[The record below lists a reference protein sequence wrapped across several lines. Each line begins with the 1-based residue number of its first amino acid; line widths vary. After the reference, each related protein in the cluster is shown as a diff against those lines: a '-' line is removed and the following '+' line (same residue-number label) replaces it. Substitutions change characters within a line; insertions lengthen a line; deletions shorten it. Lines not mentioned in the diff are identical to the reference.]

1 MRESF
6 ARPARRVRLDFRAN
20 GELEHADQPVRSDL
34 SGVAAAGRCLW
45 VANDELATVERL
57 SRQDDGS
64 YAGHEIVHLAEV
76 FDLPEGAEGEM
87 DIEGLDIADG
97 YLWVVG
103 SHSLT
108 REKPKPGEHEPAEAL
123 ARLTE
128 VEHHPN
134 RHFLGRIPLVESAPG
149 TFDLRPE
156 AEGSE
161 RGTTRRSGCL
171 KMKAKGDALDSQ
183 LRGDVHIARFMGV
196 PAKENGFDV
205 EGIAARGD
213 RVFLGLRGP
222 VLRGWALLLELQ
234 VKETRRGRLK
244 LRKVGSDGARYV
256 KHFLD
261 LAGLGMRELAFDGD
275 ALLILAGPTMD
286 LDGPVVLYRWP
297 GALAASG
304 QTVVPAGQLERVLNL
319 PYGRGVDHAEGI
331 CWLPSDGAAPGHA
344 APGDAAKELLVVYD
358 SPVDDRLHDG
368 TAIDADVF
376 RLDGRGAARQSGKR
390 PRGRS

>member
-1 MRESF
+1 MAHRIGSRVWFQGELTSGPDGKNALEARSPAVHVLIASALVENDMAQPF
-6 ARPARRVRLDFRAN
+6 AEPVRRVRLTFRDHD
-20 GELEHADQPVRSDL
+20 ELAHAHEPVRSEL
-34 SGVAAAGRCLW
+34 SAITSVGSCLFT
-45 VANDELATVERL
+45 ANDELATVERL
-57 SRQDDGS
+57 VWQDGGGYGRHQPFHMADFFELPDG
-64 YAGHEIVHLAEV
+64 G
-76 FDLPEGAEGEM
+76 DGGM
-87 DIEGLDIADG
+87 DIEGLDVADG

-103 SHSLT
+103 SHSLS
-108 REKPKPGEHEPAEAL
+108 RAKPKPHEHDAAEAL

-128 VEHHPN
+128 VRHRVN
-134 RHFLGRIPLVESAPG
+134 RHFLGRVPLVEGDQKGVLEPA
-149 TFDLRPE
+149 PE
-156 AEGSE
+156 ARDGGKARHAAS
-161 RGTTRRSGCL
+161 L
-171 KMKAKGDALDSQ
+171 KLGKKGGKLDALLAD
-183 LRGDVHIARFMGV
+183 DIHIGRFMGV

-234 VKETRRGRLK
+234 VKGTRRGRLK
-244 LRKVGSDGARYV
+244 LGKVGPDGARYV

-304 QTVVPAGQLERVLNL
+304 QTVVPADQLERVLNL

-344 APGDAAKELLVVYD
+344 APGDV
-358 SPVDDRLHDG
+358 
-368 TAIDADVF
+368 
-376 RLDGRGAARQSGKR
+376 
-390 PRGRS
+390 

>member
-1 MRESF
+1 MNDPF
-6 ARPARRVRLDFRAN
+6 AAPARRVRLDFRAH
-20 GELEHADQPVRSDL
+20 GELEHADEPLRSDL

-57 SRQDDGS
+57 TRQDDGS
-64 YAGHEIVHLAEV
+64 YAGHEIVQLAEI
-76 FDLPEGAEGEM
+76 FDLPDGAEGEM
-87 DIEGLDIADG
+87 DIEGLDVADG

-108 REKPKPGEHEPAEAL
+108 REKPEPGEHDPAEAL

-128 VEHHPN
+128 LEHHPN
-134 RHFLGRIPLVESAPG
+134 RHFLGRIPLVEGARG
-149 TFDLRPE
+149 MFDLRPK
-156 AEGSE
+156 AKGGE

-171 KMKAKGDALDSQ
+171 KTKADGDALDKE
-183 LRGDVHIARFMGV
+183 LRGDVHIARFTGV
-196 PAKENGFDV
+196 PAKENGFDI

-222 VLRGWALLLELQ
+222 VLRGWALLLELR
-234 VKETRRGRLK
+234 VKEPRRGRLK
-244 LRKVGSDGARYV
+244 LRKLGQGGARYA

-261 LAGLGMRELAFDGD
+261 LAGLGIRELAFDGE

-297 GALAASG
+297 GALSATA
-304 QTVVPAGQLERVLNL
+304 QTVVPADQLERVAEL

-331 CWLPSDGAAPGHA
+331 CWLPTAGA
-344 APGDAAKELLVVYD
+344 APGDAARELLVVYD
-358 SPVDDRLHDG
+358 SPAEDRLHDG

-376 RLDGRGAARQSGKR
+376 RLDGRAAARQPRKSPSGR
-390 PRGRS
+390 A

>member
-6 ARPARRVRLDFRAN
+6 ARPERRVRLDFRAH
-20 GELEHADQPVRSDL
+20 GELEHADQPLRSDL

-57 SRQDDGS
+57 TRQDDGS
-64 YAGHEIVHLAEV
+64 YAGHEIVHLAEI
-76 FDLPEGAEGEM
+76 FALPEGAAGEM
-87 DIEGLDIADG
+87 DVEGLDVADG

-108 REKPKPGEHEPAEAL
+108 REKPEPGEHDPAEAL

-149 TFDLRPE
+149 MFDLRPK
-156 AEGSE
+156 AGGGP

-171 KMKAKGDALDSQ
+171 KMSSKRDALDKELQ
-183 LRGDVHIARFMGV
+183 DDVHIARFLGV
-196 PAKENGFDV
+196 PAKENGFDI

-234 VKETRRGRLK
+234 VKEPRRGRLK
-244 LRKVGSDGARYV
+244 LRKIGADGARYA
-256 KHFLD
+256 KRFLD
-261 LAGLGMRELAFDGD
+261 LAGLGIRELAFDGE

-297 GALAASG
+297 GALAANG
-304 QTVVPAGQLERVLNL
+304 QTVVPADQLERVSDL
-319 PYGRGVDHAEGI
+319 PYGRGVDHAEGL
-331 CWLPSDGAAPGHA
+331 CCLPAAGAARG
-344 APGDAAKELLVVYD
+344 GAKEVLVVYD
-358 SPVDDRLHDG
+358 SPAEDRLHDG
-368 TAIDADVF
+368 AAIDADVF
-376 RLDGRGAARQSGKR
+376 RLDGRGRARQPGK
-390 PRGRS
+390 GRSRRP

>member
-6 ARPARRVRLDFRAN
+6 ARPARRVRLDFRAH

-76 FDLPEGAEGEM
+76 FDLPEGAGGEM
-87 DIEGLDIADG
+87 DIEGLDVADG

-156 AEGSE
+156 AEGDE

-171 KMKAKGDALDSQ
+171 KMTGKGDALDRQ

-222 VLRGWALLLELQ
+222 VLRGWALLLELR
-234 VKETRRGRLK
+234 VKESRRGRLK
-244 LRKVGSDGARYV
+244 LRKLGPDGARYI

-261 LAGLGMRELAFDGD
+261 LEGLGMREIAFDGE

-304 QTVVPAGQLERVLNL
+304 QTVVPADQLERILNL
-319 PYGRGVDHAEGI
+319 PYGRGADHAEGL
-331 CWLPSDGAAPGHA
+331 CWLPADGAATDATA
-344 APGDAAKELLVVYD
+344 AEELLVVYD
-358 SPVDDRLHDG
+358 SPANDRLHDG
-368 TAIDADVF
+368 TAVDADVF
-376 RLDGRGAARQSGKR
+376 RFDGRGAARR
-390 PRGRS
+390 PGEGRSGRP

>member
-6 ARPARRVRLDFRAN
+6 ARPARRIRLDFRAH

-57 SRQDDGS
+57 SRQDDGN
-64 YAGHEIVHLAEV
+64 YARHEIVHLAEI

-87 DIEGLDIADG
+87 GIEGLDVADG

-108 REKPKPGEHEPAEAL
+108 REKPKPGEHDPAEAL

-134 RHFLGRIPLVESAPG
+134 RHFLGRIPLIESAPG
-149 TFDLRPE
+149 TFDLRPQ
-156 AEGSE
+156 AEGGE
-161 RGTTRRSGCL
+161 RGTSRRSGCL
-171 KMKAKGDALDSQ
+171 KMTSRGDALDRQ
-183 LRGDVHIARFMGV
+183 LRGDVHIARFKGV

-205 EGIAARGD
+205 EGIAARRSHVPGAA
-213 RVFLGLRGP
+213 RAGAARLGPAARASGQGNQARPPQAQEGRSRRRALRQALPRPRGP
-222 VLRGWALLLELQ
+222 RHARARLR
-234 VKETRRGRLK
+234 RRRAPDPRRAHHGPR
-244 LRKVGSDGARYV
+244 R
-256 KHFLD
+256 
-261 LAGLGMRELAFDGD
+261 AG
-275 ALLILAGPTMD
+275 GP
-286 LDGPVVLYRWP
+286 LPWP
-297 GALAASG
+297 GALAATG
-304 QTVVPAGQLERVLNL
+304 QTVVPADQLERVLNL

-331 CWLPSDGAAPGHA
+331 CWLPSDGAAPDH
-344 APGDAAKELLVVYD
+344 AAKELLVVYD

-376 RLDGRGAARQSGKR
+376 RLDGRGAARQPGKR
-390 PRGRS
+390 PSGRS